1 MIYYQKLLWLNGER
15 LKKRLVLRVQSGNPN
30 QMCFL
35 YVFVMFNHLC
45 LLLDGQFWWISW
57 VYSPVPTSLVTL
69 VEMITVTEVS
79 DWWFKRILYSLYLLY
94 PQKLEGSYQC
104 QFTFH
109 GWMAQRGAFGNS
121 IPLQL
126 EHQFINP
133 CFVACEISMET
144 SASVAPGF
152 QPFMVAGIHQELPRS
167 RMFGLE
173 SVVPPMKWTCL
184 WYVHFGTTRVTPCSD
199 IDCCLV
205 PIFVAWHSRLHFVW
219 FKLYSVGQVSPSWS
233 RIRLIEHDESMLNRP
248 RAVVE
253 TCLNPEIRAWF
264 MHVYDQF

>member
-1 MIYYQKLLWLNGER
+1 MDGWLNVVLLGIASHSSWSTSLSIQPWGWHVKYPWR
-15 LKKRLVLRVQSGNPN
+15 CLPVLLRV
-30 QMCFL
+30 
-35 YVFVMFNHLC
+35 
-45 LLLDGQFWWISW
+45 
-57 VYSPVPTSLVTL
+57 
-69 VEMITVTEVS
+69 
-79 DWWFKRILYSLYLLY
+79 K
-94 PQKLEGSYQC
+94 
-104 QFTFH
+104 
-109 GWMAQRGAFGNS
+109 
-121 IPLQL
+121 
-126 EHQFINP
+126 
-133 CFVACEISMET
+133 
-144 SASVAPGF
+144 
-152 QPFMVAGIHQELPRS
+152 PFMVAWIHQELPRS